1 MFWEAISNTRKS
13 VSLDIKTLR
22 SWLRKTRVAL
32 RFSTHFSVSG
42 HLMKL
47 SSLCLI
53 YYFKGNSRL
62 VLSDSSVFFL
72 SYTILKRP
80 IALAWKVYHVVNN
93 RELKQPRRRR
103 QQKPHEFAY
112 LTIKNSIFA
121 RLARAFFI
129 FWHFEDVL
137 VLSMTWNELFCSCGD
152 DVSIWWQMFNFVSLC
167 LNRWFQF
174 NSKIVRTHLPSIM
187 ILTWLKNDCRNAKL
201 HFQMTF
207 SLSSTSCLLK
217 LPIVILIINIITH
230 HLFRLSTL

>member
-32 RFSTHFSVSG
+32 RFSTHFSVYG

-62 VLSDSSVFFL
+62 VLSDSSLFFR

-103 QQKPHEFAY
+103 QQKRICIFDNIEQYFCTLCTCIFY
-112 LTIKNSIFA
+112 LLTLWRRVRSFY
-121 RLARAFFI
+121 
-129 FWHFEDVL
+129 DVKWP
-137 VLSMTWNELFCSCGD
+137 VLQLWGRRQHMMTN
-152 DVSIWWQMFNFVSLC
+152 V
-167 LNRWFQF
+167 QF
-174 NSKIVRTHLPSIM
+174 
-187 ILTWLKNDCRNAKL
+187 
-201 HFQMTF
+201 
-207 SLSSTSCLLK
+207 CLLMSQP
-217 LPIVILIINIITH
+217 LVPI
-230 HLFRLSTL
+230 